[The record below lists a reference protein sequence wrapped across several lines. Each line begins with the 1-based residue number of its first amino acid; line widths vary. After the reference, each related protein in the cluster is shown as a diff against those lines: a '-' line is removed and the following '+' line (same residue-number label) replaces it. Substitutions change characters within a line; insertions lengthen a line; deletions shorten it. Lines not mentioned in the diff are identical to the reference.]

1 MRAGKELVFNI
12 ITFVVVVALC
22 SAYLAVSVYRWN
34 PFEKTT
40 TVTMKVS
47 DTNLILEKTG
57 VFVSGV
63 RVGSVRAVNLTPEGA
78 SVDLAYPASMKI
90 PSTTPLEIGMQSALG
105 EPFIN
110 FAPTS
115 LGGPYLRDGDVV
127 AAKFIGEP
135 QSIPAVFDQMQDMM
149 SVMAAEPLA
158 SVLREAWVGL
168 DGTDEATGRIS
179 DGTRLIAGI
188 IASRM
193 PKIRAMFESTQH
205 INDNMLW
212 AVGAMPGFLDSVAKI
227 VTSYTETL
235 TAAGVLV
242 NRGQLYENLR
252 DSVNPFLSKLTDY
265 LAKIMPPTMEALG
278 PIMPIVTALNQTLPQ
293 INLSEFLSDALQLF
307 GAGNGMRV
315 IVTPVN

>member
-12 ITFVVVVALC
+12 VTFVIVVALC

-47 DTNLILEKTG
+47 DTNLLLEKSG

-78 SVDLAYPASMKI
+78 SVDLAFPASMKI

-110 FAPTS
+110 FVPTN

-127 AAKFIGEP
+127 AAKNVGEP

-158 SVLREAWVGL
+158 GVLREAWVGL

-179 DGTRLIAGI
+179 DATRLIAGI
-188 IASRM
+188 IASRT
-193 PKIRAMFESTQH
+193 PKIRAMFAATQH
-205 INDNMLW
+205 INDNLLW
-212 AVGAMPGFLDSVAKI
+212 LVGAMPGFLDSLTKI
-227 VTSYTETL
+227 LTSYTVTL
-235 TAAGVLV
+235 KGVGVLI
-242 NRGQLYENLR
+242 NKGQLYKNMH
-252 DSVNPFLSKLTDY
+252 DTVNPFLSKVTDY
-265 LAKIMPPTMEALG
+265 LAMIMPPTMEALG

-315 IVTPVN
+315 VVTPVN